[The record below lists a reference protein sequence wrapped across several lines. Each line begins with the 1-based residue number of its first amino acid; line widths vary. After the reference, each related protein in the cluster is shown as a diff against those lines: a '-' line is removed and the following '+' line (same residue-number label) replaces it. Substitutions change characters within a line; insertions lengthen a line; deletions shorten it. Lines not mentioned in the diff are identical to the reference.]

1 MTLSSLAINVYRMAG
16 LSYHIMHVEFP
27 WKHLN
32 LYISPSF
39 LLVNVLYRKSVW
51 SKQSECIIP
60 SRGHYY
66 ANYRPFSY
74 PCIIQLYRVTG
85 QRCNNRDGPPWE
97 SPQST
102 PKPKHGLALEW
113 AIMDIRYLIYRHP
126 NMALSGFLCWGQN
139 FVGILMLVGIS
150 IDITVLN
157 SMLVI
162 PGGSLKMG
170 TIWISR

>member
-39 LLVNVLYRKSVW
+39 LLVNVLYRKSDW

-97 SPQST
+97 SQQST

-113 AIMDIRYLIYRHP
+113 AIMDIWYLIDTRIWRYQDFSVEVRISLEFP
-126 NMALSGFLCWGQN
+126 CWW
-139 FVGILMLVGIS
+139 VS

-162 PGGSLKMG
+162 LGGSLKMG